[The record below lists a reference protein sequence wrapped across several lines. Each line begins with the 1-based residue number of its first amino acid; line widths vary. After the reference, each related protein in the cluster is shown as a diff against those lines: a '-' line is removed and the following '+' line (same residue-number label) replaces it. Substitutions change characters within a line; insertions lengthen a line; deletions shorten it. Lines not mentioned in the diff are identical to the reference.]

1 MIKSNKKDKMV
12 IQYIINFNISRV
24 LYNIFNHSRY
34 LNSKIFIV
42 ALIKYNYK

>member
-24 LYNIFNHSRY
+24 LYNHFNHSKY
-34 LNSKIFIV
+34 LNGEIFTVAYNKIQ
-42 ALIKYNYK
+42 L